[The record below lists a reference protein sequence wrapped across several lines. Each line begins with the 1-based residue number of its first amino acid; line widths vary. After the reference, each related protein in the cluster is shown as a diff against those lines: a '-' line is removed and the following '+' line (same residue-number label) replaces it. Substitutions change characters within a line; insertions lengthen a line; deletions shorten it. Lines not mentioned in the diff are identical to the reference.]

1 MLYCAKLRESIIED
15 SSSIQRI
22 ALAFPAL
29 ELLDGKSSAN
39 STSPRLALADRDASP
54 LVEPASSSTA
64 IVSPIIP
71 TDSERKIACTAHVYQ
86 FKRTRFERP
95 VRIDCGRAGTA
106 SQYRSGAETKFRRRV
121 CRHRQH
127 ICVESSTRR
136 GGSMSVATKMFGD
149 GTRGIP
155 YPASP
160 VVSRTDRLVS
170 GFPTCRPLT
179 FKRL

>member
-71 TDSERKIACTAHVYQ
+71 TDSERKRSLARHMSISSNEHVSKDPYELTAVEQ
-86 FKRTRFERP
+86 AQPANTDQAPRP
-95 VRIDCGRAGTA
+95 SFVDECADTA
-106 SQYRSGAETKFRRRV
+106 SLYLSRA
-121 CRHRQH
+121 RQD
-127 ICVESSTRR
+127 VE
-136 GGSMSVATKMFGD
+136 D
-149 GTRGIP
+149 LCQWP
-155 YPASP
+155 
-160 VVSRTDRLVS
+160 
-170 GFPTCRPLT
+170 PTCLETAQEASHIRHH
-179 FKRL
+179 R